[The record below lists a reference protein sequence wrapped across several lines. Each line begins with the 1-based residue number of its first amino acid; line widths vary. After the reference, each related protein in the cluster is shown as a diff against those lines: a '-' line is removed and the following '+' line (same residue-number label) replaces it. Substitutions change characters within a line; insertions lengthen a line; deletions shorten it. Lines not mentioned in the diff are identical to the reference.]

1 MDEES
6 KTTAPEVENPVE
18 NQTDE
23 GSAAKQDDQAH
34 VDKQEES
41 PYAKQ
46 LEELRAREK
55 ELNEKL
61 EKQNELIANKNR
73 AIESMKKKPAES
85 EDELVER
92 AIKRIEGR
100 QTEERVVSKVNALT
114 GDSAEREVI
123 MKHYQSSIVKT
134 GNLDE
139 DLKSAIALAQRDQI
153 WESRSN
159 KALEERREDFITAF
173 AGTSL
178 RGEAPSTNS
187 QDPIMRQAEALVR
200 SINPEALKYLGKS

>member
-1 MDEES
+1 MADEV

-23 GSAAKQDDQAH
+23 SSNGQQT
-34 VDKQEES
+34 VETNVEKQEES

-55 ELNEKL
+55 ELNDQL
-61 EKQNELIANKNR
+61 EKQKELIANKNR
-73 AIESMKKKPAES
+73 AIESLKKKPTES
-85 EDELVER
+85 EDDITEKVL
-92 AIKRIEGR
+92 KRLEGK
-100 QTEERVVSKVNALT
+100 QTEEKVQSKVNALT
-114 GDSAEREVI
+114 GDATEREVI

-134 GNLDE
+134 GNMDE

-153 WESRSN
+153 WEARRN
-159 KALEERREDFITAF
+159 QALEERREDFITSF

-178 RGEAPSTNS
+178 RGETPKSNS
-187 QDPIMRQAEALVR
+187 QDPILRQAEAIVR
-200 SINPEALKYLGKS
+200 AVNPEAVKYLGKS

>member
-18 NQTDE
+18 TTTDE
-23 GSAAKQDDQAH
+23 GDKGKQAPVEN

-41 PYAKQ
+41 PFAKQ
-46 LEELRAREK
+46 LEELRTREK

-73 AIESMKKKPAES
+73 AIESMKKKPTES
-85 EDELVER
+85 EDDITEKVL
-92 AIKRIEGR
+92 KRIEGR
-100 QTEERVVSKVNALT
+100 QTEERVQSKVNALT

-178 RGEAPSTNS
+178 RGENPKTNS

-200 SINPEALKYLGKS
+200 SINPDALKYLGKS